1 MSDPDALQEEMR
13 RLLLGE
19 FGGDP
24 LALDGETADRLLAG
38 RLDPA
43 DAPPGYA
50 EVAVVLSA
58 VAGPPTPVELA
69 GEAAATATFV
79 ATVRPTAR
87 SRRRAGGRRTALGSR
102 LVALAAAALCAM
114 LVGGVAAAAT
124 GTLPEPARR
133 VVHAVTRAA
142 HHQPARHVVPRHDP
156 GEVRSGSE
164 GRGRDGAAAVGG
176 AGTAQHAHGGRM
188 APAAPAGPDATGR
201 AEGKACASPP
211 AGRDGVDSANNGCG
225 QKSEAP
231 RAKAPRAKAPRAN
244 APEGK
249 APSQAQAPQAK
260 ESQAKESQ
268 AKESQQQSAAKAAQ
282 STAHAQNQTGNQQ
295 R

>member
-19 FGGDP
+19 LGGDP
-24 LALDGETADRLLAG
+24 LALDEETADRLLAG

-87 SRRRAGGRRTALGSR
+87 SRRRAGGRRTAFGSR

-156 GEVRSGSE
+156 GEVRSGSQ
-164 GRGRDGAAAVGG
+164 GRDGAAAVGG

-211 AGRDGVDSANNGCG
+211 AGRAGVDSGNNGCG
-225 QKSEAP
+225 QQS
-231 RAKAPRAKAPRAN
+231 KAPRAKAPEA
-244 APEGK
+244 K
-249 APSQAQAPQAK
+249 APSQAKAPQVKEPQAK
-260 ESQAKESQ
+260 APQ

-282 STAHAQNQTGNQQ
+282 STAHAQKQTGNQQ
-295 R
+295 QKKEK

>member
-19 FGGDP
+19 LGGDP
-24 LALDGETADRLLAG
+24 LALDEETADRLLAG

-58 VAGPPTPVELA
+58 AAGPPTPVELA

-87 SRRRAGGRRTALGSR
+87 SRRRAGGRRTAFGSR
-102 LVALAAAALCAM
+102 LVALAAAALCVM
-114 LVGGVAAAAT
+114 LVGGVAAATT
-124 GTLPEPARR
+124 GALPEPARR
-133 VVHAVTRAA
+133 VVDAVTRAA
-142 HHQPARHVVPRHDP
+142 HRQPARHVVPRHDP
-156 GEVRSGSE
+156 GEVRSGGE
-164 GRGRDGAAAVGG
+164 VRGQDG

-201 AEGKACASPP
+201 AGDKACASPP
-211 AGRDGVDSANNGCG
+211 AGRAGVDSGSNRCG
-225 QKSEAP
+225 QKS
-231 RAKAPRAKAPRAN
+231 KAPQAK

-249 APSQAQAPQAK
+249 ASSQVKAPQVKAPQAK
-260 ESQAKESQ
+260 ESQPP
-268 AKESQQQSAAKAAQ
+268 SAAKAAK
-282 STAHAQNQTGNQQ
+282 STVHAQKETGNQQ
-295 R
+295 QQKEK